1 MPKDNSKKATPL
13 SGFDFLKKLG
23 LGRVKRV
30 DPVDSDLQPVQRGQV
45 IGTVSKDRPDKVEKT
60 VIDIPYSSVISSEAA
75 TRRDGSTVKSRYGQD
90 MTRIVIRL
98 PRKMELDGYSMDG
111 LRVEIVNPDK
121 YLERAEKT
129 GILQAAFNDSRP
141 LKLSGFKDGRAI
153 ELTVGQDK
161 IGEFV
166 ENLEKCCEGLIN
178 IPTGRVAQTAERDER
193 AATKDKSREGSL
205 RPANKKEQPA
215 PASGKRSAFDEKRPL
230 DGQFIGTKNLA
241 KGIKFDNPK
250 VVIPYGNILGS
261 EVMSD
266 KAGKVKTNQYGQVL
280 NSVTISLPE
289 GVKVGGYSLDG
300 FTTKVVVVDKYL
312 DAAATKGS
320 LQIMFNS
327 RYDLKLA
334 RDDGDGKTYVTIGR
348 DKVGEFAKSLRVK
361 SDPILE
367 KDEKNNKDNEDN
379 KDNEESLDEMMSD
392 KKEEASIV
400 AADTAERKTS
410 DRESAER

>member
-13 SGFDFLKKLG
+13 PGFDFLKKLG

-178 IPTGRVAQTAERDER
+178 IPTGRNVPTAERGGH
-193 AATKDKSREGSL
+193 AAAKDKSREGASQ
-205 RPANKKEQPA
+205 PADKKEQPA
-215 PASGKRSAFDEKRPL
+215 PAPVKRSAFDEKRPL

-241 KGIKFDNPK
+241 KDIKFDNPK
-250 VVIPYGNILGS
+250 VVIPCGNILGS

-300 FTTKVVVVDKYL
+300 FTAKVVVVDKYL
-312 DAAATKGS
+312 NAAAAKGS

-327 RYDLKLA
+327 RYDLKLS
-334 RDDGDGKTYVTIGR
+334 RDDGGDKTYVTIGR
-348 DKVGEFAKSLRVK
+348 DKVGEFAKSLREK
-361 SDPILE
+361 ADIILE
-367 KDEKNNKDNEDN
+367 NDEKDNNKNNKE
-379 KDNEESLDEMMSD
+379 NEESLDEMMSD
-392 KKEEASIV
+392 KKEEASLV
-400 AADTAERKTS
+400 AANAAERKTS
-410 DRESAER
+410 DRETGIR

>member
-13 SGFDFLKKLG
+13 PGFDFLKKLG

-60 VIDIPYSSVISSEAA
+60 VIEIPYSSVISSEAA
-75 TRRDGSTVKSRYGQD
+75 TRRDGSAVKSRYGQD

-141 LKLSGFKDGRAI
+141 LKLNGFKDGRAI

-178 IPTGRVAQTAERDER
+178 IPTGRNVPTAERGGH
-193 AATKDKSREGSL
+193 AAAKDKSREGASQ
-205 RPANKKEQPA
+205 PADKKERTVPA
-215 PASGKRSAFDEKRPL
+215 AVKKGVSDEKRPL
-230 DGQFIGTKNLA
+230 DGQVIGTKNLA
-241 KGIKFDNPK
+241 KDIKFDNPK

-280 NSVTISLPE
+280 NSVTISLPD
-289 GVKVGGYSLDG
+289 GVKVDGYSLGG

-312 DAAATKGS
+312 DSAAGKGM

-327 RYDLKLA
+327 RYDLKLS
-334 RDDGDGKTYVTIGR
+334 RDDGVSKTYVTIGR
-348 DKVGEFAKSLRVK
+348 DKIGEFAKSLREK
-361 SDPILE
+361 ADIILE
-367 KDEKNNKDNEDN
+367 NDEKENNKNNKE
-379 KDNEESLDEMMSD
+379 NEESLDEMMSG
-392 KKEEASIV
+392 KKEEASLV
-400 AADTAERKTS
+400 AANTAERKTS
-410 DRESAER
+410 DRETGVR

>member
-75 TRRDGSTVKSRYGQD
+75 MRRDGSTVKSRYGQD

-178 IPTGRVAQTAERDER
+178 IPTGKDVLTADRDER
-193 AATKDKSREGSL
+193 AAMKDKSREGAL
-205 RPANKKEQPA
+205 RPADKKGRTVSVA
-215 PASGKRSAFDEKRPL
+215 VKKGVDDEKRPL

-241 KGIKFDNPK
+241 KDVKFDNPK

-300 FTTKVVVVDKYL
+300 FTAKVVVVDKYL

-334 RDDGDGKTYVTIGR
+334 RDDGGSKTYVTVGR
-348 DKVGEFAKSLRVK
+348 DKIGEFAKSLREK
-361 SDPILE
+361 SDSIIE
-367 KDEKNNKDNEDN
+367 KDEKDNNKNN
-379 KDNEESLDEMMSD
+379 KENEESLDEMMSD
-392 KKEEASIV
+392 KKEEAFLV
-400 AADTAERKTS
+400 AANAAERKTS
-410 DRESAER
+410 DRETGIR

>member
-1 MPKDNSKKATPL
+1 MPNNNSQKATPL

-30 DPVDSDLQPVQRGQV
+30 DPVDSNLQPVQRGQV
-45 IGTVSKDRPDKVEKT
+45 IGTVSKDRPDKIEKT
-60 VIDIPYSSVISSEAA
+60 VINIPYSSVISSEAA
-75 TRRDGSTVKSRYGQD
+75 TRRDGSAVKSRYGQD

-161 IGEFV
+161 IGVFV
-166 ENLEKCCEGLIN
+166 GNLEKCCEGLIN
-178 IPTGRVAQTAERDER
+178 IPTGKDVPTAKRGNQVQPMG
-193 AATKDKSREGSL
+193 KSHESALEPAEGK
-205 RPANKKEQPA
+205 RRPA
-215 PASGKRSAFDEKRPL
+215 PAPVKRSAPDEKRPL
-230 DGQFIGTKNLA
+230 DGQFIGTKNLG
-241 KGIKFDNPK
+241 KDIKFDNPK

-289 GVKVGGYSLDG
+289 GVKVGGYSLGG

-312 DAAATKGS
+312 DAAADKGS

-327 RYDLKLA
+327 RYDLKLS
-334 RDDGDGKTYVTIGR
+334 RDDGGDKTYVTIGR

-361 SDPILE
+361 SDSILE
-367 KDEKNNKDNEDN
+367 KDEKDNNKNN

-392 KKEEASIV
+392 KKEEASLV

-410 DRESAER
+410 DRETGVR

>member
-1 MPKDNSKKATPL
+1 MPKDSNQKATPL

-30 DPVDSDLQPVQRGQV
+30 DPVDSALQPVQKGQV

-75 TRRDGSTVKSRYGQD
+75 TRRDGTAVKSRYGQE
-90 MTRIVIRL
+90 MSRIVIRL

-161 IGEFV
+161 IGDFV
-166 ENLEKCCEGLIN
+166 ANLEKCCEGLIN
-178 IPTGRVAQTAERDER
+178 IPTVKDVPTADRSGH
-193 AATKDKSREGSL
+193 ATATDKAREDAL
-205 RPANKKEQPA
+205 RPVEKKQRTAPA
-215 PASGKRSAFDEKRPL
+215 PAKKGIPDKKMPL

-241 KGIKFDNPK
+241 KDVKFDNPK
-250 VVIPYGNILGS
+250 VVIPYGNILTAS
-261 EVMSD
+261 PMSD
-266 KAGKVKTNQYGQVL
+266 RDGRLKTNQYGQVL
-280 NSVTISLPE
+280 NSVTISIPE

-300 FTTKVVVVDKYL
+300 FTTKVVVVNKYL
-312 DAAATKGS
+312 DSAADEGS

-327 RYDLKLA
+327 RYDLKLS
-334 RDDGDGKTYVTIGR
+334 RDDGGDKTYVTIGR
-348 DKVGEFAKSLRVK
+348 DKVSEFAKSLREK
-361 SDPILE
+361 ADIILE
-367 KDEKNNKDNEDN
+367 NDEKDNNKNNDKE
-379 KDNEESLDEMMSD
+379 NEESLDEMMSG
-392 KKEEASIV
+392 KKEEASLV
-400 AADTAERKTS
+400 AANTAERKTS
-410 DRESAER
+410 DRETNVR

>member
-1 MPKDNSKKATPL
+1 MPNNNSQKATPL

-45 IGTVSKDRPDKVEKT
+45 IGTVSKDRPDKIEKT

-75 TRRDGSTVKSRYGQD
+75 TRRDGSAVKSRYGQD

-121 YLERAEKT
+121 YLERAEMT

-161 IGEFV
+161 IGDFV

-178 IPTGRVAQTAERDER
+178 IPTGKDVPMAERSEH
-193 AATKDKSREGSL
+193 AATKEKSREGTL
-205 RPANKKEQPA
+205 RAADKKEQPA
-215 PASGKRSAFDEKRPL
+215 PASGKRGTPDEKKPL
-230 DGQFIGTKNLA
+230 DGQFIGTKNLG
-241 KGIKFDNPK
+241 KDIKFDNPK

-261 EVMSD
+261 ETMSD
-266 KAGKVKTNQYGQVL
+266 KDGKVKTNQYGQVL

-361 SDPILE
+361 SNSILE
-367 KDEKNNKDNEDN
+367 KDEKDNNKNN

-392 KKEEASIV
+392 KKEEASLV

>member
-13 SGFDFLKKLG
+13 PGFDFLKKLG

-75 TRRDGSTVKSRYGQD
+75 TRRDGSAVKSRYGQD

-166 ENLEKCCEGLIN
+166 GNLEKCCEGLIN
-178 IPTGRVAQTAERDER
+178 IPTGRDAQTAERDER
-193 AATKDKSREGSL
+193 AATKDKGREGSL
-205 RPANKKEQPA
+205 RPADKKERIVPA
-215 PASGKRSAFDEKRPL
+215 AVKKGVSDEKRPL
-230 DGQFIGTKNLA
+230 DWQFIGTKNLA
-241 KGIKFDNPK
+241 KDVKFDNPK

-289 GVKVGGYSLDG
+289 GVKVGGYSLGG

-312 DAAATKGS
+312 DAAADKGS

-327 RYDLKLA
+327 RYDLKLS
-334 RDDGDGKTYVTIGR
+334 RDDGGSKTYVTIGR
-348 DKVGEFAKSLRVK
+348 DKVGEFAKSLREK
-361 SDPILE
+361 ADIILE
-367 KDEKNNKDNEDN
+367 NDEKDKNKNNKE
-379 KDNEESLDEMMSD
+379 NEESLDEMMSG
-392 KKEEASIV
+392 KKEEASLV
-400 AADTAERKTS
+400 AANAAERKTS
-410 DRESAER
+410 DRETGVR

>member
-13 SGFDFLKKLG
+13 PGFDFLKKLG

-45 IGTVSKDRPDKVEKT
+45 IGTVSKDRPDKVKKT

-75 TRRDGSTVKSRYGQD
+75 TRRDGSAVKSRYGQD

-121 YLERAEKT
+121 YLKRAEKT

-166 ENLEKCCEGLIN
+166 GNLEKCCEGLIN
-178 IPTGRVAQTAERDER
+178 IPTGKDVLTADRDER
-193 AATKDKSREGSL
+193 AATKDKSREGAL
-205 RPANKKEQPA
+205 RPADKKGRTVPA
-215 PASGKRSAFDEKRPL
+215 AVKKGVDDEKRPL

-241 KGIKFDNPK
+241 KDVKFDNPK

-266 KAGKVKTNQYGQVL
+266 KVGKVKTNQYGQVL

-289 GVKVGGYSLDG
+289 GVKVGGYSLGG

-312 DAAATKGS
+312 DAAAAKGS

-327 RYDLKLA
+327 RYDLKLS
-334 RDDGDGKTYVTIGR
+334 RDAGGNKTYVTIGR
-348 DKVGEFAKSLRVK
+348 DKIGEFAKSLREK
-361 SDPILE
+361 SDSILE
-367 KDEKNNKDNEDN
+367 NDEKDNNKNNKE
-379 KDNEESLDEMMSD
+379 NEESLDEMMSD
-392 KKEEASIV
+392 KKEEASLV

-410 DRESAER
+410 ERETGVR

>member
-1 MPKDNSKKATPL
+1 MPKNNSQKATPL

-45 IGTVSKDRPDKVEKT
+45 IGIVSKDRPDKVEKT
-60 VIDIPYSSVISSEAA
+60 VINIPYSSVISSEAA
-75 TRRDGSTVKSRYGQD
+75 TRRDGSAVKSRYGQD

-121 YLERAEKT
+121 YLERAEKM

-166 ENLEKCCEGLIN
+166 GNLEKCCEGLIN
-178 IPTGRVAQTAERDER
+178 IPTGKDVPTAERNGHS
-193 AATKDKSREGSL
+193 ATKDKSRKGAL
-205 RPANKKEQPA
+205 RAADKKEQPA
-215 PASGKRSAFDEKRPL
+215 PAPVKRSASDEKKPL
-230 DGQFIGTKNLA
+230 DGQFIGTKNLG
-241 KGIKFDNPK
+241 KDIKFDNPK

-261 EVMSD
+261 EAMSD
-266 KAGKVKTNQYGQVL
+266 KDGKVKTNQYGQVL

-361 SDPILE
+361 SDSILE

-392 KKEEASIV
+392 KKEEASLV

>member
-13 SGFDFLKKLG
+13 PGFDFLKKLG

-75 TRRDGSTVKSRYGQD
+75 TRRDGSAVKSRYGQD

-166 ENLEKCCEGLIN
+166 GNLEKCCEGLIN
-178 IPTGRVAQTAERDER
+178 IPTGRDAQTAERDER
-193 AATKDKSREGSL
+193 AATKDKGREGSL
-205 RPANKKEQPA
+205 RPADKKERIVPA
-215 PASGKRSAFDEKRPL
+215 AVKKGVSDEKRPL
-230 DGQFIGTKNLA
+230 DWQFIGTKNLA
-241 KGIKFDNPK
+241 KDVKFDNPK

-289 GVKVGGYSLDG
+289 GVKVGGYSLGG

-312 DAAATKGS
+312 DAAADKGS

-327 RYDLKLA
+327 RYDLKLS
-334 RDDGDGKTYVTIGR
+334 RDDGGSKTYVTIGR
-348 DKVGEFAKSLRVK
+348 DKVGEFAKSLREK
-361 SDPILE
+361 ADIILE
-367 KDEKNNKDNEDN
+367 NDEKDKNKNNKENEQ
-379 KDNEESLDEMMSD
+379 SLDEMMSG
-392 KKEEASIV
+392 KKEEASLV
-400 AADTAERKTS
+400 AANAAERKTS
-410 DRESAER
+410 DRETGVR

>member
-13 SGFDFLKKLG
+13 PGFDFLKKLG

-166 ENLEKCCEGLIN
+166 GNLEKCCEGLIN
-178 IPTGRVAQTAERDER
+178 IPTGKDVLTADRDER
-193 AATKDKSREGSL
+193 AAMKDKSREGAL
-205 RPANKKEQPA
+205 RPADKKGRTVPA
-215 PASGKRSAFDEKRPL
+215 AVKKGVDDEKRPL

-241 KGIKFDNPK
+241 KDVKFDNPK

-261 EVMSD
+261 ETLSD
-266 KAGKVKTNQYGQVL
+266 RDGKVKTNQYGQVL

-289 GVKVGGYSLDG
+289 GVKVGGYSLGG

-312 DAAATKGS
+312 DAAADKGS

-327 RYDLKLA
+327 RYDLKLS
-334 RDDGDGKTYVTIGR
+334 RDGGDGKTYVTIGR
-348 DKVGEFAKSLRVK
+348 DKVGEFAKSLREK
-361 SDPILE
+361 SDSILE
-367 KDEKNNKDNEDN
+367 NDEKENNKNNKE
-379 KDNEESLDEMMSD
+379 NEESLDEMMSG
-392 KKEEASIV
+392 KKEEASLV
-400 AADTAERKTS
+400 AANAAERKTS
-410 DRESAER
+410 DRETGVR

>member
-13 SGFDFLKKLG
+13 PGFDFLKKLG

-75 TRRDGSTVKSRYGQD
+75 TRRDGSAVKSRYGQD

-111 LRVEIVNPDK
+111 LRVEIVNPDN

-166 ENLEKCCEGLIN
+166 GNLEKCCEGLIN
-178 IPTGRVAQTAERDER
+178 IPTGRDAQTAERDER
-193 AATKDKSREGSL
+193 AATKDKGREGSL
-205 RPANKKEQPA
+205 RPADKKERIVPA
-215 PASGKRSAFDEKRPL
+215 AVKKGVSDEKRSL

-241 KGIKFDNPK
+241 KDVKFDNPK

-289 GVKVGGYSLDG
+289 GVKVGGYSLGG

-312 DAAATKGS
+312 DAAADKGS

-327 RYDLKLA
+327 RYDLKLS
-334 RDDGDGKTYVTIGR
+334 RDDGGSKTYVTIGR
-348 DKVGEFAKSLRVK
+348 DKVGEFAKSLREK
-361 SDPILE
+361 ADIILE
-367 KDEKNNKDNEDN
+367 NDEKDKNKNNKE
-379 KDNEESLDEMMSD
+379 NEESLDEMMSG
-392 KKEEASIV
+392 KKEEASLV
-400 AADTAERKTS
+400 AANAAERKTS
-410 DRESAER
+410 DRETGVR

>member
-13 SGFDFLKKLG
+13 PGFDFLKKLG

-178 IPTGRVAQTAERDER
+178 IPTGRDAQTAERDER
-193 AATKDKSREGSL
+193 AATKDRGREGSL
-205 RPANKKEQPA
+205 RPADKKERTVPA
-215 PASGKRSAFDEKRPL
+215 AVKKGVSDEKRPL

-241 KGIKFDNPK
+241 KDVKFDNPK

-261 EVMSD
+261 ETMSD

-289 GVKVGGYSLDG
+289 GVKVGGYSLGG
-300 FTTKVVVVDKYL
+300 FTAKVVVVDKYL
-312 DAAATKGS
+312 DAAADKGS

-327 RYDLKLA
+327 RYDLKLS
-334 RDDGDGKTYVTIGR
+334 RNGGDGKTYVTIGR
-348 DKVGEFAKSLRVK
+348 DKVGEFAKSLREK
-361 SDPILE
+361 ADIILE
-367 KDEKNNKDNEDN
+367 NDEKDNNKNNKE
-379 KDNEESLDEMMSD
+379 NEESLDEMMSD
-392 KKEEASIV
+392 KKEEASLV

-410 DRESAER
+410 DRETGIR